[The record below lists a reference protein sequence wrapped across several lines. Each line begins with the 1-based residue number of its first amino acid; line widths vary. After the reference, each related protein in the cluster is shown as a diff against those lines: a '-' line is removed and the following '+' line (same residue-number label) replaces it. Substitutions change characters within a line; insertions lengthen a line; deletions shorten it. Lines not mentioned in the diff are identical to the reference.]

1 MTDVVKSFCGGVT
14 LFLAL
19 SGGLTAHTLNVYSAR
34 HYESDNQLFE
44 AFTAATGIAVQR
56 VEGQDDALLQ
66 RLRSEGRHSP
76 ADVFITVDAGRLWA
90 AEESDLFQA
99 VDSELLRERIP
110 AHLRHPEGLWYG
122 FSKRARVIAYSRD
135 RVDPET
141 LTTYESLAYPQWR
154 GRVLVRSSSNI
165 YNQSLLG
172 SLIEA
177 HGAEAAEAWARGVV
191 ANLAR
196 RPQSND
202 TGQLRAIAAGLG
214 DVALVNHYYYHR
226 LEDSSDPADQAILQ
240 TVDLFYPNQEDRG
253 THINISGAGVL
264 RHAPHPEA
272 ALTFLE
278 WLSGD
283 EGQKLFAEAN
293 YEFPANPRTPRNGR
307 WSEIDFREDQLNAAR
322 IGQRNPEAIR
332 IFDRAGW
339 R

>member
-1 MTDVVKSFCGGVT
+1 MGVFVKCFCGGVT
-14 LFLAL
+14 LFLSL
-19 SGGLTAHTLNVYSAR
+19 SGVLAAATLNIYSAR
-34 HYESDNQLFE
+34 HYETDNQLFE
-44 AFTAATGIAVQR
+44 AFTAATGIEVRR
-56 VEGQDDALLQ
+56 VEGRDDALLQ

-90 AEESDLFQA
+90 AEEADLFQP
-99 VDSELLRERIP
+99 VDSEVLRERIP

-122 FSKRARVIAYSRD
+122 FSKRARVIAYSRE
-135 RVDPET
+135 RVDPDS
-141 LTTYESLAYPQWR
+141 LSRYEDLAEPAWR

-177 HGAEAAEAWARGVV
+177 HGVEAAEEWARGVV

-214 DVALVNHYYYHR
+214 DVALVNHYYYYR
-226 LEDSSDPADQAILQ
+226 LKDSDDPADSAIPD
-240 TVDLFYPNQEDRG
+240 TVGILFPNQEDRG

-264 RHAPHPEA
+264 RHAPHPDA
-272 ALTFLE
+272 AVAFLE

-283 EGQKLFAEAN
+283 EGQRLFAEAN
-293 YEFPANPRTPRNGR
+293 YEFPANPGTPRHPR
-307 WSEIDFREDQLNAAR
+307 WTDLDFQEDYLNASR

-332 IFDRAGW
+332 AFDRAGW